1 MFDSFIRNIF
11 ESVTA
16 SDILQFALYVTFI
29 IGGKWLLRSAA
40 SLVARRK
47 PELRKRFL
55 PAFISLLNWVTFY
68 SVVLLFLFSFSKSEW
83 LFYPL
88 YSQGGVDVTLFLII
102 TAVMIVSLAHRV
114 IKLFIKYVLS
124 SVYEFYEID
133 RGLSY
138 TLSRLIYYIV
148 MIAALAVSFT
158 SVGIDLTALGAF
170 LGVLGI
176 GIGFGLRNVAGN
188 FISGLIMLF
197 ERPVEVG
204 EVIQINDKIGRVER
218 VRMRSTVVRT
228 AKEGT
233 LIVPNQYF
241 IEQIIKNRT
250 GAVVI
255 AQVTVSVAFG
265 TDSKK
270 VEQLLS
276 EAVESIK
283 EDEEGILK
291 ANRSEI
297 RFIDLRNRGMEF
309 LVELPVANFE
319 IKERVESRLRHAIV
333 DCFTRNGIELAP
345 PELDPSLLKKQ

>member
-1 MFDSFIRNIF
+1 MFDSVFNNLFHSFTAPDIFQFI
-11 ESVTA
+11 
-16 SDILQFALYVTFI
+16 LYVTFI

-40 SLVARRK
+40 NLAARRK
-47 PELRKRFL
+47 PELRNKFL

-68 SVVLLFLFSFSKSEW
+68 GIVLLFLFSFSKSEW

-102 TAVMIVSLAHRV
+102 LAVMIVSLANRIV
-114 IKLFIKYVLS
+114 KLFIKYVLS
-124 SVYEFYEID
+124 SVYEFYQID

-158 SVGIDLTALGAF
+158 SVGIDLRALGAF

-204 EVIQINDKIGRVER
+204 EVIQINDKIGRIER

-250 GAVVI
+250 GAVMM
-255 AQVTVSVAFG
+255 AQVTVSVVFG
-265 TDSKK
+265 TDSKR

-276 EAVESIK
+276 DAVENIK

-291 ANRSEI
+291 ATHSEI
-297 RFIDLRNRGMEF
+297 RFIDLRNRAMEF
-309 LVELPVANFE
+309 QVELPVASFE
-319 IKERVESRLRHAIV
+319 IKERVESKLRHAIV
-333 DCFTRNGIELAP
+333 ECFTKNGIELAP
-345 PELDPSLLKKQ
+345 AELDLSLLSKK

>member
-1 MFDSFIRNIF
+1 MLDFIVENF
-11 ESVTA
+11 TA
-16 SDILQFALYVTFI
+16 SDIIQFILYMCFI
-29 IGGKWLLRSAA
+29 LAGKWLLRLGATY
-40 SLVARRK
+40 LARSRPGFQEK
-47 PELRKRFL
+47 YLPSFL
-55 PAFISLLNWVTFY
+55 SMLNWVTFY
-68 SVVLLFLFSFSKSEW
+68 GIVFLFLFYFSNSEW

-102 TAVMIVSLAHRV
+102 LAFMIVSLAHRAV
-114 IKLFIKYVLS
+114 KLFIKYVLS
-124 SVYEFYEID
+124 SVYEYYQIE

-138 TLSRLIYYIV
+138 TLSRVLYYTV
-148 MIAALAVSFT
+148 MVAALAFSFT

-204 EVIQINDKIGRVER
+204 EVIQINDKIGRIER

-250 GAVVI
+250 GAVMM
-255 AQVTVSVAFG
+255 AQVTVSVVFG
-265 TDSKK
+265 TDSKR
-270 VEQLLS
+270 VEQLLG
-276 EAVESIK
+276 EAVENSK

-291 ANRSEI
+291 ATHAEI
-297 RFIDLRNRGMEF
+297 RFIDLRNRAMEF
-309 LVELPVANFE
+309 QVELPVASFE
-319 IKERVESRLRHAIV
+319 IKERVESKLRHAIV
-333 DCFTRNGIELAP
+333 ECFTKNGIELAP
-345 PELDPSLLKKQ
+345 AELDLSLLNKR